1 MRVCVLG
8 PLEVVDGG
16 APVPLGGPKERRLLA
31 ALALQPGQVVPE
43 SRLVDVLWG
52 DDPPRTATKTLQNY
66 VLRLRKALS
75 SGSGGLTI
83 VTVPPGYA
91 LRGTPEAFD
100 SLDAAARVAEARQAV
115 RAGDHGRAAELL
127 ERALALWRG
136 PSLVEFAT
144 EPFAMAEAARLD
156 ELRQA
161 AMDERTDAELAL
173 GRHGP
178 CVAELEA
185 LLAENPLR
193 ERRWGQLMVALYRSG
208 RQADALRAYQRA
220 RSLLGEELGIDPGPD
235 LRRLEQ
241 AVLDQDPSLDLPAT
255 APVSQ
260 AGAAAAATRGHA
272 GHGQAVLPPGIA
284 PPPDSLFVGRR
295 EPLACLQRAWKEACG
310 GLPRVVVVRGE
321 AGIGKTSV
329 ARAIAAHAQAAGGLV
344 LHGRC
349 DEEEGIPY
357 QPFAEALRW
366 HAAHSAPDWIETHAG
381 GLGPDL
387 VRLVPELADRGVAAP
402 PAADPAV
409 ERYRLF
415 EAVMELLKAM
425 SGATPVLFVLDD
437 LHWAARS
444 TLLLFRH
451 IVRSGQLGR
460 VLLVVTCRDA
470 GPEVP
475 AQLSPLLAE
484 LHREPGVETLN
495 LRGLEEAE
503 SVELVRARA
512 GEDLDEGGL
521 AFVRTLHT
529 ETGGNPFFLGEMLR
543 HLVES
548 GTVYREPG
556 GRWRSHYRLEELEL
570 PDGVRGVVNE
580 RLNRLSPNAN
590 RALAVGAVA
599 GATFSLDLLERIPE
613 ATAGGDLL
621 DALDEAV
628 AAQVLVEAGPAG
640 RYTFVHAL
648 LRQVLRQ
655 GLTAGRRAR
664 LHQRIGEAYEALGA
678 ADAHL
683 VALAHH
689 FTEAGDIERATRYAL
704 AAGLQAMGTLAFEVA
719 VSLLERGVA
728 CIDAAL
734 DPDRARRADLLLALA
749 DARRLVGDVN
759 GARQAASRAADDA
772 RAIGS
777 ATHLAGAAML
787 HTGLGMAGRPE
798 PAVRALCEEALAALG
813 PAASGLRVQVLARLA
828 LQLALWEGEG
838 PAGSALAEEALR
850 LARTLG
856 EAGALHTALFA
867 RAVALMGSHHV
878 DERRRLGEELMT
890 MAGPL
895 GNPRLLVR
903 GMRIRARARLE
914 LGDIAGFDADF
925 EQLDHEGR
933 TQRDWL
939 TLSEL
944 ARWRGLRALVDGRFS
959 DAEGC
964 ARDML
969 AFAPSEP
976 NAPAAELCQRFFLCR
991 ERGLLQETPS
1001 IAEEAIARFPT
1012 VVAFQALLALAH
1024 ADTGNTAEARRLF
1037 DQLTAGGLAVLP
1049 RDFTWPASL
1058 CLLSMVCA
1066 ALGDAGKA
1074 PELGDLFAPHS
1085 GHLAVIGWGDVC
1097 AGAVDRFLGQLEAVQ
1112 GRWHT
1117 AVARF
1122 EAGLALESR
1131 VTPDGPLV
1139 VRTRACLADALLR
1152 RNGPGDE
1159 ASARKLRALV
1169 STRAAELGMDA
1180 VAEAQLLAGT

>member
-16 APVPLGGPKERRLLA
+16 APVTLGGPKERRLLA
-31 ALALQPGQVVPE
+31 ALALQPGQVVAE

-75 SGSGGLTI
+75 SGSGGLSI
-83 VTVPPGYA
+83 VTVPPGYV
-91 LRGTPEAFD
+91 LRGAPEAFD
-100 SLDAAARVAEARQAV
+100 SLDVVARLSEARQAA

-127 ERALALWRG
+127 EEALALWRG
-136 PSLVEFAT
+136 PSLVEFAD

-161 AMDERTDAELAL
+161 ALDERIDAELAL

-220 RSLLGEELGIDPGPD
+220 RTLLGEELGIDPGPD

-241 AVLDQDPSLDLPAT
+241 AVLDQDPSLDLPPAA
-255 APVSQ
+255 APG
-260 AGAAAAATRGHA
+260 AGVAAAAGHGHA
-272 GHGQAVLPPGIA
+272 PDVLPPGMA
-284 PPPDSLFVGRR
+284 APPDSLFVGRR
-295 EPLACLQRAWKEACG
+295 EPLARLERAWEEACG
-310 GLPRVVVVRGE
+310 GRARVVVVRGE

-329 ARAIAAHAQAAGGLV
+329 ARAIAAHAQGSGGLV

-366 HAAHSAPDWIETHAG
+366 HASHCPPDWIETHMGA
-381 GLGPDL
+381 LGADL
-387 VRLVPELADRGVAAP
+387 VRLVPELAARGVAAP
-402 PAADPAV
+402 APADPAV

-415 EAVMELLKAM
+415 EAVVELLGVM
-425 SGATPVLFVLDD
+425 SEPTPLLFVLDD

-444 TLLLFRH
+444 TLLLLRH
-451 IVRSGQLGR
+451 IVRSGRLGR
-460 VLLVVTCRDA
+460 VLVVVTCRDA

-475 AQLSPLLAE
+475 AQITSLLAE
-484 LHREPGVETLN
+484 LHREPGVEILN
-495 LRGLEEAE
+495 LGGLEEAE
-503 SVELVRARA
+503 SVELVQARA
-512 GEDLDEGGL
+512 GEDLDAGAL

-580 RLNRLSPNAN
+580 RLGRLSPDAN
-590 RALAVGAVA
+590 RTLAVGAVA

-628 AAQVLVEAGPAG
+628 AAQVLVEVPGPG
-640 RYTFVHAL
+640 RRYTFLHAL

-664 LHQRIGEAYEALGA
+664 LHQRIGEAYEALGTT
-678 ADAHL
+678 DTHL

-689 FTEAGDIERATRYAL
+689 FTEAGDVERATRYSL

-719 VSLLERGVA
+719 VSILERGVA
-728 CIDAAL
+728 CIDGAL

-749 DARRLVGDVN
+749 DARRLVGDVD
-759 GARQAASRAADDA
+759 GARKAASRAADDA
-772 RAIGS
+772 RAIDS
-777 ATHLAGAAML
+777 PTHLAGAAML
-787 HTGLGMAGRPE
+787 QTGLGMAGRSE

-856 EAGALHTALFA
+856 EPGALHTALFA

-878 DERRRLGEELMT
+878 DERRRLGEELMA
-890 MAGPL
+890 MAGQL

-903 GMRIRARARLE
+903 GLRIRARARLE
-914 LGDIAGFDADF
+914 LGDIPGFDADF
-925 EQLDHEGR
+925 ERLEHEGR

-939 TLSEL
+939 TLSEVT
-944 ARWRGLRALVDGRFS
+944 RWRGLRALVDGRFS
-959 DAEGC
+959 DAEASAG
-964 ARDML
+964 DML
-969 AFAPSEP
+969 AFAASEP

-991 ERGLLQETPS
+991 ERGLVTETPA
-1001 IAEEAIARFPT
+1001 IAAEAIARFPT
-1012 VVAFQALLALAH
+1012 VAAFRALLALAH
-1024 ADTGNTAEARRLF
+1024 ADTANTTEARRLF
-1037 DQLTAGGLAVLP
+1037 DELTARGVAALP

-1066 ALGDAGKA
+1066 ALGDAEKA
-1074 PELGDLFAPHS
+1074 PELSELFAPHA

-1117 AVARF
+1117 AVTRY
-1122 EAGLALESR
+1122 EAALELESR
-1131 VTPDGPLV
+1131 VAPDGPLV
-1139 VRTRACLADALLR
+1139 VRTRACLAEALLR
-1152 RNGPGDE
+1152 RRGPGDE
-1159 ASARKLRALV
+1159 ASARELWAMASARA
-1169 STRAAELGMDA
+1169 RDLGMQA
-1180 VAEAQLLAGT
+1180 VAGAPQLAGT